1 MKCSNV
7 FLQQAK
13 RLSQCTSNPE
23 RIYKLMRHT
32 MNDTIK
38 LLKAI
43 NVLDMMRGMNN
54 RGLVL
59 PRVMDQTRNMCK
71 GMRYGG
77 GEKPRIMAQQLMKWK
92 QTDSWRVLRE
102 QKERSTKVWR
112 DSEKI
117 LREHQVSERYS
128 RIWENEKKSPF

>member
-1 MKCSNV
+1 
-7 FLQQAK
+7 
-13 RLSQCTSNPE
+13 
-23 RIYKLMRHT
+23 

-59 PRVMDQTRNMCK
+59 PRVMDQTRNVCK
-71 GMRYGG
+71 GMRNGG
-77 GEKPRIMAQQLMKWK
+77 GEKPRIMAQQVMKWK
-92 QTDSWRVLRE
+92 QTDSWRVVRE

-117 LREHQVSERYS
+117 LRDH
-128 RIWENEKKSPF
+128 